1 MDAQLLTE
9 RRTNKSRQ
17 AIPSPQSVFLR
28 FGFDFANLNPKRRGL
43 RSRNHLLF
51 RNHLLLNVQEMKNRR
66 ILCTVLFCIF
76 CNLFIVEARPADSE
90 VWPIYISFDGTRSQ
104 ITTEERNSEFLK
116 SHIPSGIED
125 GRINWGERGRPY
137 AQQKSIKMRG
147 GFIVT
152 STRYL
157 KNCTRIITISR
168 WNTPDNHRVV
178 FYQDSRWPGGE
189 IEPFGTKG
197 VKMAIGAGGKSG
209 NSFVVISTYLGE
221 LTVTLPEVQ
230 GGAANQ
236 QPDRGELKFK

>member
-1 MDAQLLTE
+1 
-9 RRTNKSRQ
+9 
-17 AIPSPQSVFLR
+17 
-28 FGFDFANLNPKRRGL
+28 
-43 RSRNHLLF
+43 
-51 RNHLLLNVQEMKNRR
+51 MKNRR
-66 ILCTVLFCIF
+66 LLCSVLLGIF

-104 ITTEERNSEFLK
+104 ITTEARNSEFLK

-137 AQQKSIKMRG
+137 AQQKSIKIRG

-168 WNTPDNHRVV
+168 WNTPDSHRVV
-178 FYQDSRWPGGE
+178 FYQDSRCPGGE

-197 VKMAIGAGGKSG
+197 VKMAIDAGGKSG
-209 NSFVVISTYLGE
+209 NSFVVISTYLGA
-221 LTVTLPEVQ
+221 LTVTLPEVLE
-230 GGAANQ
+230 GVADQ
-236 QPDRGELKFK
+236 QPDRGELKSKCRFNHQP